1 MAGRFEGLSDLE
13 WKLFEDVMTE
23 KGEKRER
30 GMLHAPFRHVLNT
43 LMYVLITGCRW
54 CDVPRG
60 EIWASKSSAHR
71 WLKRWQIDGT
81 LERLQARI
89 LGIASEKGLINWSY
103 GAIDGPVSPWERRW

>member
-1 MAGRFEGLSDLE
+1 
-13 WKLFEDVMTE
+13 MTE

-30 GMLHAPFRHVLNT
+30 GMPQAPFRHVLNT

-71 WLKRWQIDGT
+71 WLC
-81 LERLQARI
+81 A
-89 LGIASEKGLINWSY
+89 KGK
-103 GAIDGPVSPWERRW
+103 